1 MLPTQL
7 IQTLNREYPCREL
20 QIRHLS
26 ALLSPTLPSP
36 STIVL
41 HGLEATGK
49 TSVIKQYLYLSKLPH
64 AIVSSRECIT
74 GRHLL
79 ERTLAACVASVAALP
94 ESETDTS
101 TYSRCENLSAL
112 AAQLQRLLE
121 GHEKFFLVLDGVDRQ
136 RDAPT
141 TLFPALAR
149 LGEMVNMFA
158 IHILS
163 LHPPPIFVN
172 LNEEYTAEEHEE
184 DRKWLWPRFL
194 VATWDSLAKGAARDV
209 VRFRQAAEMLWEE
222 FVAPI
227 RKGEYGTRDF
237 SRLMVRMRGLFQKE
251 DVLVHGIVPREK
263 EAQTTIKRPKKVT
276 LDLPYFSKYLL
287 CAAYLASYNPIR
299 QDPIFFMKST
309 EKKRRRRGGGGTP
322 GRAPKSRK
330 IPRNLLHPSAFS
342 LDRLLAILHA
352 VVPHAVPQTADI
364 YTQISTLASL
374 RLLSKAGAAG
384 TDLMDLN
391 TKWRVGVGWD
401 VVNTLAR
408 SVGLEMTDYLAE

>member
-1 MLPTQL
+1 MLPTELMQ
-7 IQTLNREYPCREL
+7 ILNRDFPCREL

-36 STIVL
+36 STVVL

-49 TSVIKQYLYLSKLPH
+49 TSLIKQYLHLSKFPH
-64 AIVSSRECIT
+64 AIVSSRECVT

-94 ESETDTS
+94 ESETDAS
-101 TYSRCENLSAL
+101 AYSRCENLSAL

-121 GHEKFFLVLDGVDRQ
+121 GHGKFFLVLDGIDRQ
-136 RDAPT
+136 RDAPI

-149 LGEMVNMFA
+149 FGEIISNLTTVFLVSIPSPRLLHRPGVPHIHFPAYARSQA

-163 LHPPPIFVN
+163 LNPPPIFLN

-194 VATWDSLAKGAARDV
+194 VATWDSLAKGAARDL
-209 VRFRQAAEMLWEE
+209 VRFREVARMLWEE

-251 DVLVHGIVPREK
+251 DVLVDGIVPQEK
-263 EAQTTIKRPKKVT
+263 DAQQIIKRPKKGKIAPIKFVQK
-276 LDLPYFSKYLL
+276 LVLRMGFQFSSDTRPPILL
-287 CAAYLASYNPIR
+287 
-299 QDPIFFMKST
+299 
-309 EKKRRRRGGGGTP
+309 
-322 GRAPKSRK
+322 
-330 IPRNLLHPSAFS
+330 
-342 LDRLLAILHA
+342 
-352 VVPHAVPQTADI
+352 
-364 YTQISTLASL
+364 
-374 RLLSKAGAAG
+374 
-384 TDLMDLN
+384 
-391 TKWRVGVGWD
+391 
-401 VVNTLAR
+401 
-408 SVGLEMTDYLAE
+408 